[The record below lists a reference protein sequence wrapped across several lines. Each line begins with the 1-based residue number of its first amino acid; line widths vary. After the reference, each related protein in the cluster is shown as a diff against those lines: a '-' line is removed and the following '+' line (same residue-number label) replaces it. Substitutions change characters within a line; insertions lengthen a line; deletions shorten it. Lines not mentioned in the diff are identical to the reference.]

1 MLARLRF
8 RLRRC
13 IAGPFITDL
22 EVSSRLFAVTHDAKL
37 IITAGH
43 WDNSFRVFNTRGK
56 LLSRIVAHTGK
67 NWESFSLLQKAY
79 QVSFTPFTPS
89 KSSLLAEIP
98 VERGRGFGP
107 LTFDL

>member
-79 QVSFTPFTPS
+79 
-89 KSSLLAEIP
+89 
-98 VERGRGFGP
+98 
-107 LTFDL
+107 